1 MTVADGQGEP
11 LPAPESVRRGSFPA
25 PVWLAVAATLLG
37 LALAWWVKGPCTSHP
52 WADNF
57 QYRRLCYNDLQP
69 LAGGRGILQGD
80 VPYRDHDLEY
90 PVLTGTFMYGTG
102 VLLRRIA
109 GMGEAARH
117 APWLVVGAVLA
128 AGAGTIWATLRS
140 RWPAT
145 TGWKAGILTA
155 ASVLA
160 FTVAGVLL
168 AVWSGGIRNNS
179 DPDYFRLSA
188 ILLAPFALAVT
199 LTLRPHVTR
208 ERLMLWAVGSPL
220 VLYAFHNWDLL
231 AVAGAAW
238 GLAELERARYAT
250 AGAGLSLGASA
261 KLYPGFLFP
270 GALLERLAAKDL
282 AGARRL
288 TLWFVGVG
296 VAVNLPWFLL
306 SPSRWIGIWTFHA
319 DRYPDF
325 GTVWYWLAH
334 HGRRLLLSPGWDP
347 FPAPAVSWYQSVVSY
362 LSLLLFAAGS
372 LWFLWQGW
380 RRAEREG
387 RYPTA
392 AVGLGIVALFLLVS
406 KVHSPQYALWLVP
419 LVALLDVPWRYV
431 FAYLLGDLGVFVAG
445 FTYFTVMSNP
455 APGWMGILE
464 IAVLVRAAA
473 LGFLVWYAPRAKRL
487 QPTGVPQV
495 VTWQAAV
502 LDPAAVPGV

>member
-1 MTVADGQGEP
+1 M
-11 LPAPESVRRGSFPA
+11 
-25 PVWLAVAATLLG
+25 WLGVAATLLG
-37 LALAWWVKGPCTSHP
+37 LALAWWVKGPCASNP

-80 VPYRDHDLEY
+80 VPYRDHELEY
-90 PVLTGTFMYGTG
+90 PVLTGTFMYGAG
-102 VLLRRIA
+102 VLLRWIA
-109 GMGEAARH
+109 GMGSAARES
-117 APWLVVGAVLA
+117 PWLLVGAVLA
-128 AGAGTIWATLRS
+128 AGAGTVWAAMRS
-140 RWPAT
+140 RGMA
-145 TGWKAGILTA
+145 KA

-168 AVWSGGIRNNS
+168 AVWAGAIRNNS
-179 DPDYFRLSA
+179 DPDYFRLSS

-199 LTLRPHVTR
+199 LVLRPHVTR
-208 ERLMLWAVGSPL
+208 ERLLLWAVGSPL

-238 GLAELERARYAT
+238 GLAELERGRHAR
-250 AGAGLSLGASA
+250 AGAGLGLGASA

-288 TLWFVGVG
+288 TAWFVGVA
-296 VAVNLPWFLL
+296 VAVNLTWFLL
-306 SPSRWIGIWTFHA
+306 SPSGWIGIWTFHA

-334 HGRRLLLSPGWDP
+334 HGRRLLPSPGWDP
-347 FPAPAVSWYQSVVSY
+347 FPAPAVSWYQALASY
-362 LSLLLFAAGS
+362 LSLLLFAAGA

-419 LVALLDVPWRYV
+419 LVVMLDVPWRYV
-431 FAYLLGDLGVFVAG
+431 FAYLVGDLGVFVAG

-455 APGWMGILE
+455 APGWMGIME
-464 IAVLVRAAA
+464 VAVLVRAAA
-473 LGFLVWYAPRAKRL
+473 LGFLVWYAPRANRL
-487 QPTGVPQV
+487 QPAGTPQAA
-495 VTWQAAV
+495 TRQPAV
-502 LDPAAVPGV
+502 LDPAPVPGA